1 MTSSPNAPDLDA
13 LIKEQ
18 LSSKVE
24 NVPDLTDDMHSLLA
38 SAPASGSPDLDA
50 IIKEQ
55 LSSKIDDAPD
65 LTGDM
70 DALMQEHFKED
81 LSRKIL
87 SIPNKK
93 RGRYKPDIQVQF
105 KNSANKCEGYIKFC
119 NILEEKWIITPEN
132 CKKETF
138 ANIDDLLQAGW
149 AMNYTQHD
157 LDGLK
162 RFRNLA
168 KEKAN
173 IDEPDRIFL
182 GYKVE
187 SHSIHLYIDDPT
199 PGGKKALGCWRV
211 NRLGTVE
218 YAPPKIEFKGKIY
231 DNRHPLHSN
240 NSKLDDLIVAVIRSR
255 GSKK

>member
-24 NVPDLTDDMHSLLA
+24 DVPDLTDDMHSLLE
-38 SAPASGSPDLDA
+38 SAQTSDSPDLDA
-50 IIKEQ
+50 LIREQ
-55 LSSKIDDAPD
+55 LSSKVDDAPD

-93 RGRYKPDIQVQF
+93 KGRYKLDIQVQF
-105 KNSANKCEGYIKFC
+105 KNSANKCEGHIKFS
-119 NILEEKWIITPEN
+119 NILEDKWVIIAEN
-132 CKKETF
+132 GKEETF
-138 ANIDDLLQAGW
+138 ENLDDLINAGW

-162 RFRNLA
+162 KFRNLA

-187 SHSIHLYIDDPT
+187 KNSIHLYLDEPT
-199 PGGKKALGCWRV
+199 PGGRKTLGCWRV
-211 NRLGTVE
+211 NRSGTIE
-218 YAPPKIEFKGKIY
+218 YAPPKIKSLPS
-231 DNRHPLHSN
+231 DVST
-240 NSKLDDLIVAVIRSR
+240 LDDLIVAVIRKR
-255 GSKK
+255 GSK

>member
-18 LSSKVE
+18 LSPKVE
-24 NVPDLTDDMHSLLA
+24 NAPDLTEDMHSLLE

-50 IIKEQ
+50 LIKEQ
-55 LSSKIDDAPD
+55 LSSKVDNVPD

-70 DALMQEHFKED
+70 DALMQEHFIED

-93 RGRYKPDIQVQF
+93 KGRYKPDIQVQF
-105 KNSANKCEGYIKFC
+105 KNSANKCEGYIKFG
-119 NILEEKWIITPEN
+119 NILEENWIIITEN
-132 CKKETF
+132 GKEETF
-138 ANIDDLLQAGW
+138 ANTDDLLQAGW
-149 AMNYTQHD
+149 EMNYTQHD

-187 SHSIHLYIDDPT
+187 KHSIHLYLDDPT
-199 PGGKKALGCWRV
+199 PGGKKALGCWHV
-211 NRLGTVE
+211 NRLGIIE
-218 YAPPKIEFKGKIY
+218 YAPPKMEYKGKVY
-231 DNRHPLHSN
+231 DSRHPLRSDD
-240 NSKLDDLIVAVIRSR
+240 SKLDDLIVDVIRKR
-255 GSKK
+255 GLK

>member
-1 MTSSPNAPDLDA
+1 MTSLPNAPDLDA

-38 SAPASGSPDLDA
+38 SAPVSGSPDLDA

-55 LSSKIDDAPD
+55 LSSKIEDAPD

-70 DALMQEHFKED
+70 DALMKEHFRED

-93 RGRYKPDIQVQF
+93 KGRYKPDLQVQF
-105 KNSANKCEGYIKFC
+105 KNSANKCEGYIKFS
-119 NILEEKWIITPEN
+119 NVLEEKWTIITEN
-132 CKKETF
+132 GKKESF

-149 AMNYTQHD
+149 VMNYTQHD
-157 LDGLK
+157 LDVLK

-187 SHSIHLYIDDPT
+187 SHSIHLYLDDPT
-199 PGGKKALGCWRV
+199 PGGKKALGCWHV
-211 NRLGTVE
+211 NRLGIVE
-218 YAPPKIEFKGKIY
+218 YTPPKTEFKGKIY
-231 DNRHPLHSN
+231 DSRHPMHSDD
-240 NSKLDDLIVAVIRSR
+240 SMLDNLIVAVIHNR
-255 GSKK
+255 GLKK